1 MKKYLLAFVMLIFST
16 NTYAQKDVTKFMG
29 IPVDGFK
36 QQMFKQL
43 KDKGFVASEFD
54 KDWLEGEFNGENVI
68 VGIATNNNKVYRI
81 ALIDKILRNET
92 DIKIRYNR
100 LCQQFIENQNYITL
114 YGIDDYIIPE
124 DEDLSYEIIVNKKN
138 YEASFYQKPQ
148 DIDTINLEQKFNS
161 LLTKKYS
168 KEQIDKP
175 SDEVIKTML
184 KEGVNLIFDAIEKK
198 SVWFT
203 IKEEGYDK
211 YKIIM
216 FYDNEYNKANGEDL

>member
-1 MKKYLLAFVMLIFST
+1 MA
-16 NTYAQKDVTKFMG
+16 D
-29 IPVDGFK
+29 
-36 QQMFKQL
+36 
-43 KDKGFVASEFD
+43 
-54 KDWLEGEFNGENVI
+54 
-68 VGIATNNNKVYRI
+68 RI
-81 ALIDKILRNET
+81 AYIERKTNET

-168 KEQIDKP
+168 KEQIDNP
-175 SDEVIKTML
+175 SDEIIKTML